1 MTPADFASWGE
12 VAGDDEASPGVDVWA
27 DIWNRQRS
35 TITTEGKRRGWAHEE
50 VGHPPVGVAGALE
63 EERVVSNAVF

>member
-1 MTPADFASWGE
+1 MMPADFASWGE
-12 VAGDDEASPGVDVWA
+12 VAGDDEARPGVDVWA

-35 TITTEGKRRGWAHEE
+35 INATVGREE

-63 EERVVSNAVF
+63 EDRE